1 MVSYVDI
8 VCLLMTKY
16 PHLTIILPPVTL
28 HFNNVT
34 LYEKPSKN
42 VNVYTSAARC
52 LFRASVPKLYR
63 MSYEGSVTQ
72 LSVLSRQSLAR
83 QDDTSIHV
91 THQRQDF
98 TFYST
103 GKHRLCVAFLFVC
116 CCSFKLYIKV
126 KKCLGIRNEICIEP
140 SIHVSVEWELDLK
153 H

>member
-1 MVSYVDI
+1 VWYWLILVFSMNQKSVKALCATCHFFLPHKNAIQIFSCRHKVNIWFYFDLIGKKVCFGDQEKCSKLLLIMVSYVDI

-72 LSVLSRQSLAR
+72 LSVLSR
-83 QDDTSIHV
+83 
-91 THQRQDF
+91 
-98 TFYST
+98 
-103 GKHRLCVAFLFVC
+103 
-116 CCSFKLYIKV
+116 
-126 KKCLGIRNEICIEP
+126 
-140 SIHVSVEWELDLK
+140 
-153 H
+153 